1 MLLTR
6 TKNTSLHTI
15 QIKLLTKHIL
25 TYYGIVKHENTY
37 FWKSQVLFLVRT
49 KIARKDHKMPKT
61 PKIPKELRKILP
73 PSKKF
78 TKKNRKP
85 MTDKQRYQFKKDFL
99 EEYRKDG
106 MQMNKAAATIGFS
119 RQVLYQWTTSDP
131 EFAEEFERLRFL
143 KKDNTQKA
151 WDKKHEHDE
160 EYKKKFLKLYG
171 SGEYSAASALE
182 EISKNLDNVSLKYWE
197 KTDHDFRTDYRILQL
212 QVKPIA
218 ANVAKNR
225 KRLSSAKV
233 RLRQEKFIEV
243 FRKSQFNIT
252 NACRALSI
260 RRGLIKDWCRADPD
274 FKAELEELQDE
285 KEDYVEDKLFQLI
298 EAGNM
303 PATIFASKIMLQQP
317 NFGRRHA
324 YVEQP
329 QRIEGKIDHTHKFDQ
344 DQLDAMVRGSH
355 IDRGK
360 YAKILEI
367 DDPNIID
374 AECIDESAE

>member
-1 MLLTR
+1 M
-6 TKNTSLHTI
+6 
-15 QIKLLTKHIL
+15 
-25 TYYGIVKHENTY
+25 
-37 FWKSQVLFLVRT
+37 
-49 KIARKDHKMPKT
+49 

-78 TKKNRKP
+78 TRKNRRP
-85 MTDKQRYQFKKDFL
+85 MTDAQRFQFKREFL
-99 EEYRKDG
+99 EEYKKDG
-106 MQMNKAAATIGFS
+106 MSMNKAAGKMDFS
-119 RQVLYQWTTSDP
+119 RQVIYKWAEADP

-143 KKDNTQKA
+143 KKNNTQEA

-160 EYKKKFLKLYG
+160 EYKKKFLEIYG
-171 SGEYSAASALE
+171 TGEYAVTSVLE
-182 EISKNLDNVSLKYWE
+182 KISKNTDDKSLKYWM
-197 KTDHDFRTDYRILQL
+197 KTDSDFKTDFKILQL
-212 QVKPIA
+212 QVKPIM
-218 ANVAKNR
+218 ANSLKNK

-252 NACRALSI
+252 NACKALSI

-285 KEDYVEDKLFQLI
+285 KEDYVEDKLFKLI

-360 YAKILEI
+360 YAKILEL
-367 DDPNIID
+367 DDPNITD
-374 AECIDESAE
+374 AEIINESTE